1 MEEGAREV
9 FYKGTNSIH
18 KGTTLRP
25 NYVPKVPPPN
35 NITLGIRI
43 LTREFDGGLLGGR
56 RTHMDDDTHEH
67 SDHSSASYITLPCSI
82 SFIVFTVL

>member
-43 LTREFDGGLLGGR
+43 LTREFDGGLWGGGGHTWMT
-56 RTHMDDDTHEH
+56 THTNIQTTVVLH
-67 SDHSSASYITLPCSI
+67 I
-82 SFIVFTVL
+82 SHCPALFPS